1 MPTFD
6 RRAVVVAVLP
16 PLAAVAF
23 VIFLWN
29 RPWNLA
35 RILGLAL
42 LVPGFLFLTIARI
55 NLGSAFS
62 VRPQATKL
70 VTTGLYSRIRNPI
83 YVFGTIA
90 IAGLFL
96 YLDRPVYLLLL
107 LPLIAIQIWRA
118 RAESRVLEAQFGD
131 DYRRYRAQTW
141 F

>member
-6 RRAVVVAVLP
+6 RRAVAVAVLP

-131 DYRRYRAQTW
+131 DYRHYRAQTW